1 MRLHAILR
9 RADDWKDDHRSR
21 HTDVFH
27 VIGELPTYGYRWV
40 WVLLHRQAA
49 LDGIPAINAS
59 RVYRNMRQNALLLKR
74 KSVVPSSKR
83 AHTGKVAVKK
93 AISGGTLTRSSSVV
107 IMNKNC

>member
-1 MRLHAILR
+1 M
-9 RADDWKDDHRSR
+9 
-21 HTDVFH
+21 
-27 VIGELPTYGYRWV
+27 VIRWV

-83 AHTGKVAVKK
+83 THTGKVAVKK